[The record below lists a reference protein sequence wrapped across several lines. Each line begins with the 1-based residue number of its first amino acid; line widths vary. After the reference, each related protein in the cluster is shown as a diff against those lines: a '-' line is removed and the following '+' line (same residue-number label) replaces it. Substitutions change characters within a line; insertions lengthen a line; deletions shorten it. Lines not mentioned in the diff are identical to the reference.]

1 MAAYLWCRGETVR
14 QPTRLSSTEQEEAG
28 MEQRRDPVNPTDDAA
43 RALARELLGSARYA
57 ALGVIDPAT
66 GFPAVSRVAL
76 ALDADGV
83 PVTLIS
89 DLAAHAQA
97 LAADPRAGLL
107 VGEPGPKGDPLTHPR
122 MSVFVR
128 AEPVAR
134 DGTDHATLRELWLA
148 RHPKAKLYIDFGEF
162 RFVRLRPT
170 GAALNGGFGKAYRLS
185 PEDLHPAA
193 P

>member
-1 MAAYLWCRGETVR
+1 
-14 QPTRLSSTEQEEAG
+14 
-28 MEQRRDPVNPTDDAA
+28 MEPRRDPVNPTDDAA
-43 RALARELLGSARYA
+43 RALARDLLAGARFA
-57 ALGVIDPAT
+57 ALGVIDPDS

-76 ALDADGV
+76 ALDPEGV
-83 PVTLIS
+83 PVTMIS
-89 DLAAHAQA
+89 DLAAHARA

-107 VGEPGPKGDPLTHPR
+107 VGEPGPKGDPLTHAR

-134 DGTDHATLRELWLA
+134 DGADRAALRELWLA
-148 RHPKAKLYIDFGEF
+148 RHPKAKLYIDFGDF

-170 GAALNGGFGKAYRLS
+170 GAALNGGFGKAYRLG
-185 PEDLHPAA
+185 PDDLRPAA